1 MLAPMTGWSLEI
13 TLGYQLLEPRILG
26 LKLLQASDLARLKAA
41 KALAPGVD
49 RLLADAVPLGHY
61 RYRLAI
67 RLADDRDHLLF
78 RETRFA
84 HCSLRIGSQ
93 SLT

>member
-1 MLAPMTGWSLEI
+1 MLA
-13 TLGYQLLEPRILG
+13 
-26 LKLLQASDLARLKAA
+26 ASATFLAR
-41 KALAPGVD
+41 
-49 RLLADAVPLGHY
+49 RLPDAMGSTIEGSSFATA
-61 RYRLAI
+61 RYERDAERRLAI

-84 HCSLRIGSQ
+84 HCSLRVGSQ

>member
-1 MLAPMTGWSLEI
+1 MGSTIEGSSFAT
-13 TLGYQLLEPRILG
+13 
-26 LKLLQASDLARLKAA
+26 ARYE
-41 KALAPGVD
+41 
-49 RLLADAVPLGHY
+49 RDAE
-61 RYRLAI
+61 RRLAI

-84 HCSLRIGSQ
+84 HCSLRVGSQ